1 MRARREE
8 LNVSIKVQV
17 YKDFGSFVLDVNFE
31 FEKDTIALLGSSG
44 SGKTMTLKAIAG
56 IIKPDRGFI
65 SINDHVVFDSE
76 NKINLVPQKRN
87 IGYLFQSYALFP
99 NMTLKQNVLCGVR
112 KYHLDKEEQEKRF
125 KDIVRI
131 LQLEGLEERKPNQLS
146 GGQQQRVVLA
156 RILIGNPDI
165 LLFDEPFSALDEYLR
180 TRLQL
185 ETKEIVRKYNIPSI
199 LVSHNRDEVYSLAE
213 QTAIV
218 DNGHIVVNK
227 PTKDLF
233 ENPEYLQASILFGCK
248 NHDSVIL
255 EDNNV
260 IFNNWGISIKKP
272 KEVNGDISYVGIR
285 AHSFSPTEKEN
296 SNEIVIKEVL
306 EQPFEKL
313 VVFRYKNQKE
323 GSKDLY
329 WLTDKTTETKKV
341 SRLGFK
347 TSKILLLKK

>member
-1 MRARREE
+1 
-8 LNVSIKVQV
+8 VSIKVQA

-31 FEKDTIALLGSSG
+31 FEKDTIALLGASG
-44 SGKTMTLKAIAG
+44 SGKSMTLKAIAG

-65 SINDHVVFDSE
+65 SIDNHVVFDSE

-87 IGYLFQSYALFP
+87 VGYLFQSYALFP

-112 KYHLDKEEQEKRF
+112 KYHLRKEEQEKRF

-131 LQLEGLEERKPNQLS
+131 LQLEGLEDRKPHQLS
-146 GGQQQRVVLA
+146 GGQQQRVALA

-199 LVSHNRDEVYSLAE
+199 LVSHNRDEVYSLSE

-218 DNGHIVVNK
+218 DDGKIIVNK

-233 ENPEYLQASILFGCK
+233 GNPEYLQASILTGCK
-248 NHDSVIL
+248 NHDSISF
-255 EDNNV
+255 EDNNIV
-260 IFNNWGISIKKP
+260 FNDWGISIKKP
-272 KEVNGDISYVGIR
+272 KDFNESITHIGVR
-285 AHSFSPTEKEN
+285 AHSFSPNEKEN
-296 SNEIVIKEVL
+296 SNPIVIKEIL
-306 EQPFEKL
+306 QQPFEKL
-313 VVFRYKNQKE
+313 IVFRFKNQKE

-329 WLTDKTTETKKV
+329 WLTDKSTETEKV

-347 TSKILLLKK
+347 TSKMLLLKK

>member
-1 MRARREE
+1 M
-8 LNVSIKVQV
+8 SIKVQV

-56 IIKPDRGFI
+56 IIKPDKGFI

-76 NKINLVPQKRN
+76 KKINLAPQKRN

-99 NMTLKQNVLCGVR
+99 NMSLKQNVLCGIR
-112 KYHLDKEEQEKRF
+112 KYHLSKEEQESRF

-131 LQLEGLEERKPNQLS
+131 LQLEGLEDRKPNQLS
-146 GGQQQRVVLA
+146 GGQQQRVALA

-185 ETKEIVRKYNIPSI
+185 ETKEIVRRYNIPSI

-213 QTAIV
+213 QTAIIS
-218 DNGHIVVNK
+218 NGFIVINK

-233 ENPEYLQASILFGCK
+233 ENPEYLQASILSGCK
-248 NHDSVIL
+248 NHDS
-255 EDNNV
+255 
-260 IFNNWGISIKKP
+260 ISIKDDKIIFDNWGLSI
-272 KEVNGDISYVGIR
+272 KKSKDITDDICYVGVR
-285 AHSFSPTEKEN
+285 AHSFSPDEKEN
-296 SNEIVIKEVL
+296 SNEIIIKEVM

-313 VVFRYKNQKE
+313 VVFRFKNQKE
-323 GSKDLY
+323 GSRNLY
-329 WLTDKTTETKKV
+329 WLTDKSTDTKKV
-341 SRLGFK
+341 TRLGFK